1 MFRSSL
7 LLTSMM
13 LAAASSAPALTL
25 SLADIGTQVRAS
37 HPTLKAARLAVAEAR
52 GRQLGSGRLSNPTFG
67 YDFQNQSNVSPQTGI
82 FSIDQAFPLT
92 RRLSLEKKLTSQL
105 VGAAELEVRDA
116 ERRFI
121 AEAQSLAVQ
130 LLSLTQQRALRQQQT
145 ALASKLSE
153 FVRGR
158 AKAGEISA
166 LDAAQAQ
173 VDAQRLL
180 LETRKLE
187 TTTISLLGQL
197 KPMLGLQPADALNLS
212 GDLPALVVPGMG
224 AGWMQRADYQL
235 AQTKIAAARTDT
247 DLAKARR
254 MPDVK
259 AGLFA
264 SREMQDVTP
273 TNRERTGFLGFR
285 ISIPLPFWN
294 RNQGEIAEKTASAE
308 RARLESEALGKQI
321 ISEAETARREM
332 QANADLAHET
342 RDKLL
347 PLVIEQTD
355 KLEKAYE
362 QGQSNLLTVL
372 RAREQRLQLEAAALD
387 AVRDFHLARI
397 RYEAATGKH
406 APAVPATSSTPTKR

>member
-1 MFRSSL
+1 MFRVLLFLSL
-7 LLTSMM
+7 
-13 LAAASSAPALTL
+13 PALSVAADFTL
-25 SLADIGTQVRAS
+25 SDIINRVRS
-37 HPTLKAARLAVAEAR
+37 HNPMLKAARMAVEEAR
-52 GRQLGSGRLSNPTFG
+52 GRQLGSGRLANPEFG
-67 YDFQNQSNVSPQTGI
+67 YGFQNQSNVSPQTGV
-82 FSIDQAFPLT
+82 FSIDQAFPIT
-92 RRLSLEKKLTSQL
+92 RRLSLEKQLTSQL

-158 AKAGEISA
+158 AKAGEISP

-187 TTTISLLGQL
+187 TSSVSLQGQL
-197 KPMLGLQPADALNLS
+197 KPMLGLKPSDSLTLS
-212 GDLPALVVPGMG
+212 GDLPSLTVPGMG

-235 AQTKIAAARTDT
+235 AQTKIAAALTGK

-254 MPDVK
+254 MPDVT

-308 RARLESEALGKQI
+308 RARLESEALGNQI

-332 QANADLAHET
+332 QANADLADET
-342 RDKLL
+342 RNKLL

-362 QGQSNLLTVL
+362 QGQTDLLTTL
-372 RAREQRLQLEAAALD
+372 RAREQRLHLEAAALD

-406 APAVPATSSTPTKR
+406 APALPATSSPTTKR